1 MFEEKEVVDL
11 EQGSPLVLEEESPFI
26 VVGIDYGTT

>member
-1 MFEEKEVVDL
+1 MFEEKEVVVL
-11 EQGSPLVLEEESPFI
+11 EQESPFI